1 MKLLLRLAIFLVLL
15 LVAVVLAA
23 GVLLDPAAAK
33 AVSAGV
39 TAATGCESKLGEAE
53 IGLIGGKVRFA
64 ELEVSNPPGF
74 REGALLSLGDLNAS
88 WDTPSLFTDEIHVK
102 QLELDGLVLSLQLQ
116 GTETNLDPIIA
127 RLRELAAKRGQT
139 QTGES
144 EPPAEDGSG
153 VEGEGPKV
161 LIDRVRV
168 AGVRTE
174 LSVAGIPGIEGQYA
188 VDVPEFVI
196 NDLGGGENSGS
207 LSEWSARILEVL
219 LEQTQ
224 TAGEGTFPSQ
234 WQDLLGGDLDQLKES
249 AMQQLQE
256 EAEGLL
262 EEHADE
268 LPEEL
273 KGGLDSLKKDMGGLF
288 GGKK

>member
-1 MKLLLRLAIFLVLL
+1 MKLLLRLVVFLVLL
-15 LVAVVLAA
+15 VVGVVLAA
-23 GVLLDPAAAK
+23 GILLDPAAAK

-39 TAATGCESKLGEAE
+39 TAATGCESQLGEAE

-74 REGALLSLGDLNAS
+74 RDGALLSLGDLNAS

-116 GTETNLDPIIA
+116 GTKTNLDPIIA
-127 RLRELAAKRGQT
+127 RLRELAAQRGD
-139 QTGES
+139 S
-144 EPPAEDGSG
+144 EPGE
-153 VEGEGPKV
+153 EGEPPTEEGSSDEGAGPKV

-174 LSVAGIPGIEGQYA
+174 LSIAGVPGIEGDYA
-188 VDVPEFVI
+188 VNVPEFVI
-196 NDLGGGENSGS
+196 NDLGNGENSGS
-207 LSEWSARILEVL
+207 LSKWSARILEVL

-224 TAGEGTFPSQ
+224 SAGEGTFPSQ

-249 AMQQLQE
+249 ALKQLQE

-273 KGGLDSLKKDMGGLF
+273 KGGLDSLKKDVGGLF
-288 GGKK
+288 GGQ